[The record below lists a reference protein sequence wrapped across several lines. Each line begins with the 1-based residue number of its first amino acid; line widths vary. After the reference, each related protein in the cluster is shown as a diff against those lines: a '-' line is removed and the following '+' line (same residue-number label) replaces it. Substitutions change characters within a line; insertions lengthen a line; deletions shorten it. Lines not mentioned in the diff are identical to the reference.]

1 MPCPTKLSG
10 RAFFYLTPKGVAAMF
25 RRIALISLILLSL
38 SVPCG
43 AYDSQS
49 VVIRLERGPCYGSC
63 PVYGVTL
70 YGDGTVR
77 YDGKDHVRVRGSQT
91 AVIAPDAVRSLV
103 EEIERSG
110 FFSLNDAYT
119 QVSVTDAPS
128 AVVYVAADGK
138 KKQVSHYLGDFKAPK
153 ALETLENRIDEVS
166 GTSRWTAAAAPSA
179 AKATAPKEMAS
190 AGTPG
195 LSAVDERVAPGAVA
209 VPDSAI
215 GRETE
220 MQKIVL
226 RRSVATSLRGE
237 AYALQQKG
245 QLREAVIRYRQ
256 SLVWW
261 PDVGLE
267 SYVVPLESKAG
278 FTASQYRPETEQGA
292 TVQAGSPKAVKKTGM
307 VMATIR
313 NRSTLDVTILTRGES
328 ADAGTLVRA
337 GEILLRPVQLEPN
350 GEVTFLAV
358 RNSQTLVSKTWYG
371 DAASENVVP
380 TLLYDD
386 NLQDRLFVMTG
397 LK

>member
-1 MPCPTKLSG
+1 
-10 RAFFYLTPKGVAAMF
+10 MF
-25 RRIALISLILLSL
+25 RRITLIALILMSLT
-38 SVPCG
+38 VPCD
-43 AYDSQS
+43 AYDPRS

-63 PVYGVTL
+63 PVYGMTL

-91 AVIAPDAVRSLV
+91 AAIAPDSVRSLV

-119 QVSVTDAPS
+119 QVSITDAPS
-128 AVVYVAADGK
+128 AVVYVAADGR

-166 GTSRWTAAAAPSA
+166 GASRWTAAAAPPA
-179 AKATAPKEMAS
+179 GRKAAPKEIAS

-195 LSAVDERVAPGAVA
+195 LSAVDERAAPVVVA

-245 QLREAVIRYRQ
+245 QLRNAVIRYRQ

-267 SYVVPLESKAG
+267 SYVVPLERKAE
-278 FTASQYRPETEQGA
+278 FTSSQYRPETGQA
-292 TVQAGSPKAVKKTGM
+292 AAVQAAPGNAVKKSGR
-307 VMATIR
+307 VVATIR

-337 GEILLRPVQLEPN
+337 GEILIRPVQLGPK

-358 RNSQTLVSKTWYG
+358 RDSQTLASKSWYG
-371 DAASENVVP
+371 NVDAESVVP
-380 TLLYDD
+380 ALLYDD
-386 NLQDRLFVMTG
+386 NLPERLVVMTG
-397 LK
+397 LR

>member
-1 MPCPTKLSG
+1 
-10 RAFFYLTPKGVAAMF
+10 MF
-25 RRIALISLILLSL
+25 CRIAIIALIVMSLT
-38 SVPCG
+38 VPCG
-43 AYDSQS
+43 AYDPQS
-49 VVIRLERGPCYGSC
+49 VVIRLERGPCYGTC

-119 QVSVTDAPS
+119 QVSITDAPS
-128 AVVYVAADGK
+128 AVLYVGTDGK
-138 KKQVSHYLGDFKAPK
+138 KKQVKHYLGDFKAPK
-153 ALETLENRIDEVS
+153 ILQVLENRVDELA
-166 GTSRWTAAAAPSA
+166 GTGRWTAAAAPSTGHTA
-179 AKATAPKEMAS
+179 APKQLVA
-190 AGTPG
+190 ATTPG
-195 LSAVDERVAPGAVA
+195 FSAAEGKAAADAAV
-209 VPDSAI
+209 VSDSTI
-215 GRETE
+215 GLETE
-220 MQKIVL
+220 RRKIVI
-226 RRSVATSLRGE
+226 RRTVATSLRDEG
-237 AYALQQKG
+237 YTLQQKG

-278 FTASQYRPETEQGA
+278 FAASQYRPETEQGA
-292 TVQAGSPKAVKKTGM
+292 TVQAGSGKAVKKAGM

-371 DAASENVVP
+371 NAASENIVP

-386 NLQDRLFVMTG
+386 NLQGRLFVMTG
-397 LK
+397 LR

>member
-1 MPCPTKLSG
+1 
-10 RAFFYLTPKGVAAMF
+10 MF
-25 RRIALISLILLSL
+25 RRIALIALVLVNLT
-38 SVPCG
+38 VPCG

-49 VVIRLERGPCYGSC
+49 VVIHLERGPCYGSC

-77 YDGKDHVRVRGSQT
+77 YDGKDQVRVRGSKT
-91 AVIAPDAVRSLV
+91 AVIAPGAVRSLV

-110 FFSLNDAYT
+110 FYSMNDAYT
-119 QVSVTDAPS
+119 QVSITDAPS
-128 AVVYVAADGK
+128 ALVYVAADGR

-153 ALETLENRIDEVS
+153 ALEILENRIDEVS
-166 GTSRWTAAAAPSA
+166 GASRWTAAAAPSA
-179 AKATAPKEMAS
+179 GRTAASKEIAS
-190 AGTPG
+190 AGKPG
-195 LSAVDERVAPGAVA
+195 FSAVDERAATGAAA

-245 QLREAVIRYRQ
+245 QLRDAVIRYRQ

-267 SYVVPLESKAG
+267 SYVVPLERKAE
-278 FTASQYRPETEQGA
+278 FTSSQYRPETGQA
-292 TVQAGSPKAVKKTGM
+292 AAVQAAPGNAVKKSGR
-307 VMATIR
+307 VVATIR

-337 GEILLRPVQLEPN
+337 GEILIRPVQLGPN
-350 GEVTFLAV
+350 GEVTFLAL
-358 RNSQTLVSKTWYG
+358 RNGQTLASRSWYG
-371 DAASENVVP
+371 NTASESVVP
-380 TLLYDD
+380 ALLYDD
-386 NLQDRLFVMTG
+386 NLQDRLVVMTV
-397 LK
+397 LR

>member
-1 MPCPTKLSG
+1 M
-10 RAFFYLTPKGVAAMF
+10 GVAAMF
-25 RRIALISLILLSL
+25 RRIALIPLILVSL
-38 SVPCG
+38 TVPCG
-43 AYDSQS
+43 AYDPQS

-91 AVIAPDAVRSLV
+91 AVIAPGAVRSLV

-110 FFSLNDAYT
+110 FYSMNDAYT
-119 QVSVTDAPS
+119 QVSITDAPS
-128 AVVYVAADGK
+128 AVVYVAADGR

-153 ALETLENRIDEVS
+153 LLETLENRIDEVS
-166 GTSRWTAAAAPSA
+166 GASRWTVTT
-179 AKATAPKEMAS
+179 ATPAGRTAAPKEITS
-190 AGTPG
+190 AGAPG
-195 LSAVDERVAPGAVA
+195 FSAVDERAAPGAAA

-220 MQKIVL
+220 MQKILL
-226 RRSVATSLRGE
+226 RRSVAASLRGE

-245 QLREAVIRYRQ
+245 QLRDAVIRYRQ

-267 SYVVPLESKAG
+267 SYLVPLESKAG
-278 FTASQYRPETEQGA
+278 FTANQYRPETGQTAAVQPA
-292 TVQAGSPKAVKKTGM
+292 TDKAVKKAGR
-307 VMATIR
+307 VFATIR

-337 GEILLRPVQLEPN
+337 GEILIRPVQLGPT

-358 RNSQTLVSKTWYG
+358 RNGQTLASRSWYG
-371 DAASENVVP
+371 KVASESVVP
-380 TLLYDD
+380 AVLYYD
-386 NLQDRLFVMTG
+386 NLQDRLVVMTG
-397 LK
+397 LR